1 MVEKE
6 GSLEP
11 TLEGLEEHYPIS
23 VVLAL
28 RRWWT
33 KHPGLWPYQA
43 PEDLRYWLECLH
55 YGKSRLRGELF
66 LREVEWYLKR
76 LADSSSLQRI
86 LDQLRKDLGW
96 PREDDL

>member
-28 RRWWT
+28 KRWWT
-33 KHPGLWPYQA
+33 KHPGLWPYQV
-43 PEDLRYWLECLH
+43 PET
-55 YGKSRLRGELF
+55 
-66 LREVEWYLKR
+66 
-76 LADSSSLQRI
+76 
-86 LDQLRKDLGW
+86 
-96 PREDDL
+96 